1 MSNKARK
8 LPNVSC
14 DGFLRACVVYNSPLW
29 RPSANPGTVTRIH
42 VACQL
47 GLCCLGLHLDLEL
60 LILKMYQAAEEGEGG
75 RDVGESASV
84 EARPGSRNSAET
96 PLNPSKLVHPF
107 PLT

>member
-1 MSNKARK
+1 M
-8 LPNVSC
+8 C
-14 DGFLRACVVYNSPLW
+14 IIHHYGG
-29 RPSANPGTVTRIH
+29 RPANPGTVTRIH

-47 GLCCLGLHLDLEL
+47 GLCCLSLQLDLEL

-75 RDVGESASV
+75 RDVGEAASV